1 MFASV
6 AFYLGLAVSLGGLL
20 GNGLV
25 LWHLGFRIQ
34 RGPFSVYVLHLA
46 AADFLFLCCHV
57 AFSTVQAAL
66 GSRDTLHFAVTFV
79 GFAAG
84 LWLLA
89 ALSLERCL
97 SEVFPACYWSC
108 RPRWASGVVCGLL
121 WVLTPPAV
129 LLPAHTCSL
138 LYAASRLLTC
148 LRYHAASVAWLLCL
162 ACGACGAGLLLFLWV
177 GCCSQRPRP
186 RFYGAVLGPVL
197 LLYFCGLP
205 FILYWSL
212 RPLFDQLLPVFPP
225 LATLLACVHASSKP
239 LIYFSAGR
247 RPGKREPLQ
256 AVLQRA
262 LGDAAQLR
270 AGGPSLPMGAHR
282 PPLARPLQDH
292 VGG

>member
-57 AFSTVQAAL
+57 AFSAVQAAL
-66 GSRDTLHFAVTFV
+66 GSRDTLRFAVTFV

-97 SEVFPACYWSC
+97 SEVFPACCRSC
-108 RPRWASGVVCGLL
+108 RPRRASGVVCGPL
-121 WVLTPPAV
+121 WALTPPAV
-129 LLPAHTCSL
+129 LLPAHACGL
-138 LYAASRLLTC
+138 LRAASRPPAC
-148 LRYHAASVAWLLCL
+148 LRYHAASVAWLLGP
-162 ACGACGAGLLLFLWV
+162 ACGACGAGLLLFVWV

-197 LLYFCGLP
+197 LP
-205 FILYWSL
+205 RVLYWSL
-212 RPLFDQLLPVFPP
+212 RPLLDLLLPVFPP

-282 PPLARPLQDH
+282 PPVARPLQDH